1 MWVASG
7 SAIRFGRKRYAWPCN
22 APVMDVCETPLID
35 RDVDLV
41 AVDDLVIVE
50 LGHDD
55 ESQAIGR

>member
-1 MWVASG
+1 MGRV
-7 SAIRFGRKRYAWPCN
+7 RFGRRLCARPCN
-22 APVMDVCETPLID
+22 APLMDVCENPSLID

-41 AVDDLVIVE
+41 GVDDLVIVE